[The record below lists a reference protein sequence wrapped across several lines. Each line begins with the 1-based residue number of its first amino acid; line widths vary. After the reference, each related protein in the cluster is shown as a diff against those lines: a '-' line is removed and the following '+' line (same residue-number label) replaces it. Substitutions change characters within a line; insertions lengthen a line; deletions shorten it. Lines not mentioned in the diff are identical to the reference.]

1 MSQTQQPAYEF
12 DDSLPLE
19 PIPAGTNLLVAGSAL
34 GGSRDLAMRLLGCSG
49 SEGLLLLS
57 MDLRG
62 NDAIESFEASGCRY
76 DTTRMAVVDC
86 MQDSTDDDARNIHAV
101 TAPSDLTGIGIAFSS
116 LYEGLYS
123 AGIERVR
130 TGLCTLDPL
139 LMYTEKVQPL
149 YRFLHTVTGRIRTAN
164 GLGVSVIDPEAQ
176 EETTVRTL
184 SQPFDAKV
192 ELRER
197 EGGQQQLRVRGLDDQ
212 PDGWQDVD
220 L

>member
-1 MSQTQQPAYEF
+1 MSQTHDPTYAF
-12 DDSLPLE
+12 DDDLPLE
-19 PIPAGTNLLVAGSAL
+19 PIPAGTNLLVAGSTLDGA
-34 GGSRDLAMRLLGCSG
+34 RDLAMRLLGCAE

-57 MDLRG
+57 TDLRG
-62 NDAIESFEASGCRY
+62 VDAIENFEAGGCRY
-76 DTTRMAVVDC
+76 DTSRMAVVDC
-86 MQDSTDDDARNIHAV
+86 LQDSTDDGARNIHAV

-116 LYEGLYS
+116 LYEDLYS

-139 LMYTEKVQPL
+139 LMYTENVQPL

-184 SQPFDAKV
+184 SQPFDAQV
-192 ELRER
+192 ELRAR
-197 EGGQQQLRVRGLDDQ
+197 DDGQTQLRVRGLDDQ
-212 PDGWQDVD
+212 PDSWQDVD

>member
-1 MSQTQQPAYEF
+1 MSQTQQPKYEF
-12 DDSLPLE
+12 DEAVPLE
-19 PIPAGTNLLVAGSAL
+19 PVAAGTNLLVTGPSLAGT
-34 GGSRDLAMRLLGCSG
+34 RDLAMRLLACRE

-57 MDLRG
+57 TDMRG
-62 NDAIESFEASGCRY
+62 GDAIEQFEANGCEY
-76 DTTRMAVVDC
+76 NTSRMAVVDC
-86 MQDSTDDDARNIHAV
+86 MQDSVDDDARNIHAV
-101 TAPSDLTGIGIAFSS
+101 AAPSDLTGIGIVFSG
-116 LYEGLYS
+116 LYEDLYG

-139 LMYTEKVQPL
+139 LMYTEKVQPI
-149 YRFLHTVTGRIRTAN
+149 YRFLHTMTGRIRTAN

-184 SQPFDAKV
+184 SQPFDAEIEV
-192 ELRER
+192 REHDD
-197 EGGQQQLRVRGLDDQ
+197 GQRQLRARGLADQ